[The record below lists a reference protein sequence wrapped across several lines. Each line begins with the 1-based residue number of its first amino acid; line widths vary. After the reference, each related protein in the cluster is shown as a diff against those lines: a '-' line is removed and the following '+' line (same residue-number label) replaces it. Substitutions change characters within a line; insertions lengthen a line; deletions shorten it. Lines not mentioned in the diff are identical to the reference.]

1 MLVPFTET
9 SQGWGLEI
17 VGSVGGMK
25 GSALSTS
32 TLRCSLDS
40 QVEVGKG
47 SWVCEPGARG
57 RGQYIDHTSSSR
69 AGRGNSGRECR
80 QGGRKSQ
87 GLCSGSTVFGEQGAS
102 PGDRGA
108 VGLEASAWPPSP
120 PHTLSHGGGMCL
132 LTAFSSLIHGMRTLG
147 SAHPCQGAQSP
158 LNMWGKGTLQKCPA
172 ETRTHGPHSGVDG
185 NPCPNSQMVQ
195 LGDCRLRWDLAAA

>member
-40 QVEVGKG
+40 QVEVGEG

-69 AGRGNSGRECR
+69 AGWVNSGR
-80 QGGRKSQ
+80 GVSSGRKKSQ
-87 GLCSGSTVFGEQGAS
+87 GLCSGSTVFGERGAS
-102 PGDRGA
+102 LGDRGA
-108 VGLEASAWPPSP
+108 VGLEASAWPPAT
-120 PHTLSHGGGMCL
+120 PHTLHGGGMCL
-132 LTAFSSLIHGMRTLG
+132 LTAFSSLIHSMSRTVG
-147 SAHPCQGAQSP
+147 SAHPCQAHNHHLTWGERHFAEMPGRNQEPWSSFRSGWEP
-158 LNMWGKGTLQKCPA
+158 L
-172 ETRTHGPHSGVDG
+172 S
-185 NPCPNSQMVQ
+185 
-195 LGDCRLRWDLAAA
+195 